1 MKENHGLNL
10 GQLIFHLNLSQIS
23 NHDHMRISY
32 HILNSRHRKV
42 QLHRKFLAGCPLID
56 LANFAA

>member
-23 NHDHMRISY
+23 NHDHMRISW
-32 HILNSRHRKV
+32 ILAIE
-42 QLHRKFLAGCPLID
+42 KFNCRE
-56 LANFAA
+56 NFLPDALL